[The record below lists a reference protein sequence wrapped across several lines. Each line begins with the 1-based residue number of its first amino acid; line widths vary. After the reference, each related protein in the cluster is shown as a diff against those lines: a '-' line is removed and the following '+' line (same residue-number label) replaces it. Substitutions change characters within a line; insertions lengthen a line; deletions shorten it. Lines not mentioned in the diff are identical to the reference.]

1 MEHEHLTE
9 VVVGVLSRWPFSRR
23 SLAREAGVSHT
34 QLNLIVGGE
43 LGASPRLARALL
55 DALERRSVDL
65 ARGADELRQ
74 ALDELE

>member
-1 MEHEHLTE
+1 
-9 VVVGVLSRWPFSRR
+9 VVVGILKQWPFSRR
-23 SLAREAGVSHT
+23 ALAREAGVNHT
-34 QLNLIVGGE
+34 QLNLIAGGE

-65 ARGADELRQ
+65 SRGADELRQ